1 MLLREQAES
10 IAAHARAGRRG
21 KQRGEQEEK
30 GGRIAASTL
39 ESRES
44 GGGRG
49 GRRSDRLHVES
60 LADQHPVFATPV
72 AIAPLLRF
80 EPRISTVLPP
90 PPLPHITKISPLSD
104 FVVSTSSLFA
114 SKKVKKGKKKK
125 KKKEHFRRFRK
136 FSCDFEPIV
145 QQNHAV
151 DSFSLLDIRK
161 EDTSKRDRDVID
173 RFLYGAVPSR
183 GYRTRCR
190 RESGDPMISLI
201 RRSSLERTKAHDR
214 SIPRSLSS
222 IARFKSDAVFYVPI
236 SDP

>member
-125 KKKEHFRRFRK
+125 KKK
-136 FSCDFEPIV
+136 
-145 QQNHAV
+145 
-151 DSFSLLDIRK
+151 
-161 EDTSKRDRDVID
+161 
-173 RFLYGAVPSR
+173 
-183 GYRTRCR
+183 RTFQK
-190 RESGDPMISLI
+190 I
-201 RRSSLERTKAHDR
+201 
-214 SIPRSLSS
+214 
-222 IARFKSDAVFYVPI
+222 
-236 SDP
+236 